1 MIKRFLFTALLLI
14 TCAVSASAYDFEV
27 DGLRY
32 SVNNDYTTV
41 TVAGYLSGSNP
52 TGDLTIPE
60 SVTFRGIS
68 FPVTSIGICAFQY
81 CTGLT
86 SVTIGNS
93 VTKIG
98 NYAFR
103 NCTGLTS
110 VTIGNSVTSIGDYAF
125 LLCSGLTSI
134 TTPNSVTSIG
144 REAFGYCNG
153 LKSVTIPNSVTSIDS
168 RVFDCYSKL
177 TSVTI
182 GENVNSIGEYA
193 FNYCQKLAEIWNKAV
208 DPQAINVNV
217 FNGVNKSECKLYV
230 PQESYG
236 KYIAANGWKDF
247 LIVAGVEDVDVDEA
261 TKEVDC
267 YYDLRGVRLIEPER
281 GQAVIVRYPTAL
293 PRKSS

>member
-1 MIKRFLFTALLLI
+1 MIIPNAVTAI
-14 TCAVSASAYDFEV
+14 NNYVFNNCS
-27 DGLRY
+27 GLK
-32 SVNNDYTTV
+32 
-41 TVAGYLSGSNP
+41 
-52 TGDLTIPE
+52 
-60 SVTFRGIS
+60 
-68 FPVTSIGICAFQY
+68 
-81 CTGLT
+81 
-86 SVTIGNS
+86 SVTIPNS
-93 VTKIG
+93 VK
-98 NYAFR
+98 
-103 NCTGLTS
+103 
-110 VTIGNSVTSIGDYAF
+110 SIGQDAF
-125 LLCSGLTSI
+125 YGCSGLTSI

-168 RVFDCYSKL
+168 RVFDCCSEL

-267 YYDLRGVRLIEPER
+267 YYDLRGVRLIEPVR